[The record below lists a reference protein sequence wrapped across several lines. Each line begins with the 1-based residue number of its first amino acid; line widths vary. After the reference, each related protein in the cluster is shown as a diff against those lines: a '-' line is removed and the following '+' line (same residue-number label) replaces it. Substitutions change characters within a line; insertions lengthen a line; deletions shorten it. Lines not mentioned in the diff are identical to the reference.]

1 MRYAVGEAFK
11 RKRAARFDH
20 QNHRHYQALVDR
32 DLLRVS
38 RATVTRFEVSAR
50 VANDTGLV
58 VGSHCLVQERDGEYD
73 VLHGNI
79 IVARLPAEARDTLVA
94 CKQVAP
100 SLNGVFP
107 CRVSRIGA
115 FGSVSFKLES
125 GADDEP

>member
-1 MRYAVGEAFK
+1 M
-11 RKRAARFDH
+11 RAAQFDH
-20 QNHRHYQALVDR
+20 QNDRHYQGLVER

-38 RATVTRFEVSAR
+38 RATETRFEVTAR
-50 VANDTGLV
+50 VANDTGLA
-58 VGSHCLVQERDGEYD
+58 VGSHCLVHERDGEYD

-79 IVARLPAEARDTLVA
+79 VVARLPEEARDTLAA
-94 CKQVAP
+94 CKQAAP

-115 FGSVSFKLES
+115 FGSVSLKLDS